1 MTADSAA
8 TVPGFFGKLPTIGDF
23 VGRGW
28 SGTLRDRLDSLIQE
42 AITALAQLSPGREPL
57 LQWPDLVISTRPGVL
72 CEQAL
77 LLVLIPSLD
86 RVGRAFPLCAGVQW
100 ATADDTATDWPPLG
114 YARQLLANL
123 RQALDLESEPDD
135 VLAAVTAAGDPLNYP
150 PTSFELAPDVTIPRL
165 GSGVNL
171 LHICG
176 PLSAMHPAL
185 SALCSVLPAACDL
198 LGARLD
204 GDGQAGDFFAA
215 RRLPSGMPLA
225 SAFDGRWSE
234 RGWSS
239 YGAAPAPSE
248 AGVHGGPTIAKTDDD
263 ATVPGQAVIDS
274 RAIGPDSDTDT
285 HAGCGGP
292 CS

>member
-8 TVPGFFGKLPTIGDF
+8 TVPGFFGKLPTFGDF

-72 CEQAL
+72 GDRAL

-123 RQALDLESEPDD
+123 RRALEVESEPDD
-135 VLAAVTAAGDPLNYP
+135 LLAAVTSAGDPLSYH
-150 PTSFELAPDVTIPRL
+150 PTAFEMDRDVTIPRL
-165 GSGVNL
+165 GSNVNL

-176 PLSAMHPAL
+176 PLPSMAPAL

-204 GDGQAGDFFAA
+204 ADGQASDFFAA

-225 SAFDGRWSE
+225 SAFDGRWVE

-239 YGAAPAPSE
+239 YGAAPSPSE
-248 AGVHGGPTIAKTDDD
+248 DTVHGGPIVAKTDDD

-274 RAIGPDSDTDT
+274 RAIGPDSGTDTDS
-285 HAGCGGP
+285 GRGGP